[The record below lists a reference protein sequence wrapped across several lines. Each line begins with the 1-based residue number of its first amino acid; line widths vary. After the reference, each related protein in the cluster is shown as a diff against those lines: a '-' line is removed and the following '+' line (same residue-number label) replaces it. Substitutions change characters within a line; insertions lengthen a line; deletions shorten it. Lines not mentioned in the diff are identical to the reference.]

1 MGSAEFHA
9 GAVALEFVL
18 AALTFIVLFA
28 VTAPYGRSVR
38 PGWGPTIPSRIG
50 WVVMESPPV
59 WAFIWIFVSGPRS
72 GDLVPLV
79 LLGLWQAHY
88 IHRAFVF
95 PFRMRLAGKRMPVVI
110 AAMAIGFN
118 LLNAYVN
125 AGWLGFFGRYPD
137 AWLTHPQFLVG
148 LALFVTGATINL
160 RSDDILRRLR
170 RPGDTGYRIPDRGL
184 HRWVAAPNYFGE
196 IVEWTGWAVMLNAPA
211 GWAFAAYTF
220 ANLAP
225 RAVSH
230 RRWYRQTFEDYPRER
245 RALIPFIW

>member
-1 MGSAEFHA
+1 MNPQHHA
-9 GAVALEFVL
+9 WGVQLEFAL
-18 AALTFIVLFA
+18 AVVTFIALFL

-50 WVVMESPPV
+50 WIVMESPPV
-59 WAFIWIFVSGPRS
+59 LAFLLIFFSGPRS
-72 GDLVPLV
+72 SDTVPLV
-79 LLGLWQAHY
+79 LCGLWQLHY
-88 IHRAFVF
+88 VHRAYVF

-125 AGWLGFFGRYPD
+125 AGWIGHLGTYSLQ
-137 AWLTHPQFLVG
+137 WLTHPQFLVG
-148 LALFVTGATINL
+148 LALFFIGLGINFS
-160 RSDDILRRLR
+160 SDEILRTLR
-170 RPGDTGYRIPDRGL
+170 KPGETGYKIPNLGL

-196 IVEWTGWAVMLNAPA
+196 IVEWTGWAIMLDAPA

-230 RRWYRQTFEDYPRER
+230 RRWYRETFAEYPKSR
-245 RALIPFIW
+245 RALIPFVW